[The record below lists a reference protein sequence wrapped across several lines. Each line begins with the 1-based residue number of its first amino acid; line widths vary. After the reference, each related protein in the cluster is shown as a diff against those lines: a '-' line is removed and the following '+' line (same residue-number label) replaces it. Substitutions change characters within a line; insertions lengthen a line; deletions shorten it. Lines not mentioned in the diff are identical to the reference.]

1 MPVITLVRHA
11 QASFGAA
18 NYDALSE
25 LGHRQAQWL
34 GEHFR
39 ERGVRFAVC
48 ASGSLQRQTQ
58 TLDAIAGA
66 LPYDP
71 PRQCFD
77 GLNEYLGDAILDAD
91 LRARNEMRD
100 AAPTQKTYF
109 RRLRT
114 ALLAWTEGSLDA
126 DVPETWA
133 QFGGR
138 AWEAL
143 ERICAPLERD
153 DHALVVSSGGVIS
166 RLVAD
171 TLQATPAMAI
181 EINLQTRNASVT
193 QLILSSSR
201 RLLVSYNAVPH
212 LERPGRDEFITY
224 A

>member
-39 ERGVRFAVC
+39 ERGLRFAAC
-48 ASGSLQRQTQ
+48 ASGSLQRQSQ
-58 TLDAIAGA
+58 TLDAILNA
-66 LPYDP
+66 LPYEV
-71 PRQCFD
+71 PRQSCE
-77 GLNEYLGDAILDAD
+77 GLNEYFGDAILAAH
-91 LRARNEMRD
+91 LRSCNENRD
-100 AAPTQKTYF
+100 PVPTQKAYF

-114 ALLAWTEGSLDA
+114 ALLAWTEGALDA
-126 DVPETWA
+126 DVPESWR
-133 QFGGR
+133 QFGDR
-138 AWEAL
+138 AWNAL
-143 ERICAPLERD
+143 ERVGASLGRD

-171 TLQATPAMAI
+171 TLSATPATAI

-193 QLILSSSR
+193 QLIVSKTR
-201 RLLVSYNAVPH
+201 KLLVSYNAVPH
-212 LERPGRDEFITY
+212 LERPGRDQFITY